1 MLLLIACT
9 SVVPRSLRS
18 DTTLTS
24 AQTDR
29 GTSRLTHDD
38 EVFLEDLERRSF
50 KYFWEE
56 ADSHT
61 GLVPDRARM
70 DGSALDENH
79 RNVASIAATGFA
91 LTALCIAAEHG
102 WISRSQ
108 SQERARNSLL
118 FFANQAF
125 QEHGW
130 FYHWL
135 DAKSGTALEQ

>member
-1 MLLLIACT
+1 MNSVKLESLSYSSQLAAIMLLLIACT
-9 SVVPRSLRS
+9 SVVPRSLRA
-18 DTTLTS
+18 DITLTS
-24 AQTDR
+24 AKTDR

-50 KYFWEE
+50 KYFWDE

-108 SQERARNSLL
+108 SQERARNS
-118 FFANQAF
+118 
-125 QEHGW
+125 
-130 FYHWL
+130 
-135 DAKSGTALEQ
+135 